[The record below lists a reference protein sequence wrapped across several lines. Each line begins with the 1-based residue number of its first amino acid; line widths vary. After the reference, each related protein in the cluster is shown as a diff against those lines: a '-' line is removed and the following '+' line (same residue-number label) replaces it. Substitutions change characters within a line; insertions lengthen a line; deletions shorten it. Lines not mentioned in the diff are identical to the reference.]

1 MAQWINI
8 GNYFF
13 KWLSDLFSYCGGS
26 CVCGFL
32 FVADFGSRAFELSN
46 SKKWNSKNSII
57 PDWLINP
64 GKSLQIQLRAIAY
77 RQIINHGASRTH
89 FWSFKNFQDRYR
101 YVSLLYRYSRHL
113 SWLNWHCWR
122 ITWLLIQRTRFYTVK
137 SAGYFNHCEHWL
149 HWDAWLDIRA
159 SESSEVI
166 VRRFERIAVSIKS
179 KDLKIERLSV
189 FCEIGSL

>member
-122 ITWLLIQRTRFYTVK
+122 ITWLLIQRTRFLYSQKALDTLTTV
-137 SAGYFNHCEHWL
+137 SIYHTETRHVWFN
-149 HWDAWLDIRA
+149 IRA
-159 SESSEVI
+159 GESSAVT
-166 VRRFERIAVSIKS
+166 VRGFERIAVSKA
-179 KDLKIERLSV
+179 KI
-189 FCEIGSL
+189 